1 MEQLIQ
7 RKIRRDLFMKAKLKA
22 KDLIYAGAF
31 AALYLILMVVLVT
44 MMGMI
49 PITYILRPLVV
60 GIVCAPVYML
70 YISKVKKFGAILILG
85 VLFGV
90 VTMNHTIFS
99 LVTAIIFGI
108 IAELICKSGNYESK
122 QKMKMSFW
130 IFNLNMIGPYL
141 ILVYAKPQY
150 LAMTESFA
158 GAEYAQ
164 AMDAITPSW
173 IILVLAALAVIG
185 GMIGTALS
193 DKLMKK
199 HFEKAGL
206 V

>member
-1 MEQLIQ
+1 
-7 RKIRRDLFMKAKLKA
+7 MKAKLKA

-44 MMGMI
+44 MMGVI

-99 LVTAIIFGI
+99 LVTAILFGI

>member
-1 MEQLIQ
+1 
-7 RKIRRDLFMKAKLKA
+7 MKAKLKA

>member
-1 MEQLIQ
+1 
-7 RKIRRDLFMKAKLKA
+7 MKTKLKA

-44 MMGMI
+44 MMGVI

-99 LVTAIIFGI
+99 LVTAIIFGT

-185 GMIGTALS
+185 GMTGTALS

>member
-1 MEQLIQ
+1 
-7 RKIRRDLFMKAKLKA
+7 
-22 KDLIYAGAF
+22 
-31 AALYLILMVVLVT
+31 
-44 MMGMI
+44 
-49 PITYILRPLVV
+49 
-60 GIVCAPVYML
+60 
-70 YISKVKKFGAILILG
+70 
-85 VLFGV
+85 
-90 VTMNHTIFS
+90 
-99 LVTAIIFGI
+99 
-108 IAELICKSGNYESK
+108 
-122 QKMKMSFW
+122 
-130 IFNLNMIGPYL
+130 
-141 ILVYAKPQY
+141 LVYAKPQY

>member
-44 MMGMI
+44 MMGVI

>member
-1 MEQLIQ
+1 
-7 RKIRRDLFMKAKLKA
+7 MKAKLKA

-44 MMGMI
+44 MMGVI